1 MIRSAPHLFRPRV
14 AQALLIVLTFSGVL
28 LSGCQREEQPAPIP
42 AVNPPQADFEETKLK
57 LSRAETSLAAKN
69 DEGAQAKA
77 ALEAARTQLA
87 ERDLVVIQRD
97 AQIRAVQ
104 SEMEALKKR
113 DAFVFAEISALQQQG
128 QSVNALN
135 RYQQFLKDFPTSP
148 LTVHATGAIAEIT
161 AAKDRETP
169 PKPDLRDPKVRTRE
183 FVQQFEDGFLTLQD
197 LAPALRKR
205 TVSQVLALLGPP
217 NRIFGDGTEIG
228 YVDKAIDPV
237 TSKRGMFIISF
248 ESGAVAN
255 LRVEYAGRRM
265 IP

>member
-1 MIRSAPHLFRPRV
+1 MIRSALHSLRV
-14 AQALLIVLTFSGVL
+14 RVPSALLILLTFCGAL
-28 LSGCQREEQPAPIP
+28 LSGCQRAEPPASLP
-42 AVNPPQADFEETKLK
+42 AASPPPAELDETRLK
-57 LSRAETSLAAKN
+57 LSEAETSLAAKTA
-69 DEGAQAKA
+69 ELAQAKA
-77 ALEAARTQLA
+77 ALEAARVQLA
-87 ERDLVVIQRD
+87 ERDLVVNQRD
-97 AQIRAVQ
+97 AQIRNVQ
-104 SEMEALKKR
+104 AETEVLKKR
-113 DAFVFAEISALQQQG
+113 DSFVFAEISALQQKG
-128 QSVNALN
+128 QTVNASS

-148 LTVHATGAIAEIT
+148 LAIHAASAIAEIT
-161 AAKDRETP
+161 AAQERETP

-183 FVQQFEDGFLTLQD
+183 FVQQFEDGFLTLKE
-197 LAPALRKR
+197 LAPVLKKR

-255 LRVEYAGRRM
+255 LRVEYAGRRT